1 MSHRRVTAV
10 VCAAALAIAMGAS
23 GCGGSAG
30 ASNGAK
36 SGVIRFVFSDD
47 PVWDY
52 MKDTG
57 VLAEM
62 EKQSGIEIQDLTT
75 DDEFGLF
82 AGGHAD
88 VVSTGSYETPL
99 YDQKGIPT
107 VTFGKYNMNKDL
119 LVTTNPAWKTAKDL
133 PKGCKVAAESTT
145 GNTLI
150 WAALIKKLDG
160 RTLAE
165 GSDDLKLVTADYQIM
180 PTLVNKGSVCAAISD
195 PTQTTAGL
203 RENKVHG
210 MYDGK
215 SAAQL
220 YSETVVK
227 GHEGVMSN
235 NFVARKAWFDTHPKE
250 VAFFLKV
257 WQRGLDLWKSDHDK
271 IVSRE
276 PKDFAIQ
283 NSADEA
289 FIKQYNT
296 RGKFALGFVDSVYL
310 TKDWIDGEKPVFD
323 LIKQAGEIP
332 KDLKLNESAVVDPG
346 TGKVTSTIGGDQ

>member
-1 MSHRRVTAV
+1 V
-10 VCAAALAIAMGAS
+10 VVGGLVAA

-30 ASNGAK
+30 ASHGAK
-36 SGVIRFVFSDD
+36 SGTIRFVFSDD

-57 VLAEM
+57 KLQDM
-62 EKQSGIEIQDLTT
+62 EKESGIKIQDLTT

-88 VVSTGSYETPL
+88 IVSTGSYETPL
-99 YDQKGIPT
+99 YDTKGIPT

-119 LVTTNPAWKTAKDL
+119 LVTNNPKYKTASDL
-133 PKGCKVAAESTT
+133 PKGCKVASESPT
-145 GNTLI
+145 GNTII
-150 WAALIKKLDG
+150 WASLIKRLDHRELG
-160 RTLAE
+160 E
-165 GSDDLKLVTADYQIM
+165 NSKDLKLVSVDYQIM

-195 PTQTTAGL
+195 PTQATSGL
-203 RENKVHG
+203 RENKIHG

-220 YSETVVK
+220 YSENVVK

-235 NFVARKAWFDTHPKE
+235 NFVARKAWFDANPKE
-250 VAFFLKV
+250 AAFFLKV
-257 WQRGLDLWKSDHDK
+257 WQVGLDLWNEKHDEIISK
-271 IVSRE
+271 E

-283 NSADEA
+283 NDADEA
-289 FIKQYNT
+289 FIKEYNS
-296 RGKFALGFVDSVYL
+296 RSKFALGFVDSVYL

-323 LIKQAGEIP
+323 LIQEAGEIP
-332 KDLKLNESAVVDPG
+332 KDATLNESAVVDPT
-346 TGKVTSTIGGDQ
+346 TGKVTDRIGGKGGSE